1 MVRKLAK
8 PIRMKIKTGDTVYVL
23 SGKDKGRRG
32 RVIRVMPRENRII
45 VDGINLVTKHQ
56 KPRTATQKGSRIQK
70 PAPIFASKVML
81 VCPHCDQPTRVRRV
95 RGENNRWFRVC
106 KRCHEMIDATK

>member
-1 MVRKLAK
+1 MVREQAK

-45 VDGINLVTKHQ
+45 VEGINLVTKHQ
-56 KPRTATQKGSRIQK
+56 KPRLATQKGSRIQK

-81 VCPHCDQPTRVRRV
+81 VCPHCDKPTRVKRV
-95 RGENNRWFRVC
+95 RGEHNRLVRVC
-106 KRCHEMIDATK
+106 KRCGEMIDATT

>member
-1 MVRKLAK
+1 MVRKLPK

-45 VDGINLVTKHQ
+45 VEGINLVTKHQ
-56 KPRTATQKGSRIQK
+56 KPRTLTGKGSRIQM
-70 PAPIFASKVML
+70 PAPLFASKVML
-81 VCPHCDQPTRVRRV
+81 VCPHCDKPTRVGRV
-95 RGENNRWFRVC
+95 RGENNRLVRVC
-106 KRCHEMIDATK
+106 KRCGEMIDATT

>member
-1 MVRKLAK
+1 MVRKLPK

-56 KPRTATQKGSRIQK
+56 KPRTATGKGSRIQK

-95 RGENNRWFRVC
+95 RSESNRLVRVC
-106 KRCHEMIDATK
+106 KRCGEMIDTTQ